1 MTLIRNDI
9 LKNAFE
15 LGLKGELLPGYENR
29 VPVNADYPTCVAT
42 ATEVEK
48 ETAGRKKF

>member
-1 MTLIRNDI
+1 

-29 VPVNADYPTCVAT
+29 VNAAYLTCVAT

-48 ETAGRKKF
+48 VTAGRKKC